1 MFTIGLTGGIG
12 SGKSEVTRKLGE
24 LGAKVVNADLVGHE
38 IYLPDTQGWK
48 EVIEAFGEDILQP
61 NKEVDRKKLGAK
73 VFGNPEA
80 LETLN
85 AITWPKIKAG
95 IRDRLDGHSAQGAKV
110 AVFEAALLIEAKLN
124 DLANEIWVVTS
135 PEEAVIQRVKERN
148 NFPEEA
154 IRKRIRAQLSNEKRL
169 EYADIAIDN
178 AGNLETLHTRIN
190 TLWDSHVK
198 NKVRSNESG

>member
-12 SGKSEVTRKLGE
+12 SGKSEVTRKLGK
-24 LGAKVVNADLVGHE
+24 LGAEIVNADLVGHE

-48 EVIEAFGEDILQP
+48 EVIEAFGQDILQS
-61 NKEVDRKKLGAK
+61 NREVDRKKLGAK
-73 VFGNPEA
+73 VFENPEA

-95 IRDRLDGHSAQGAKV
+95 IKERLDSHRAQGAKV
-110 AVFEAALLIEAKLN
+110 AVFEAALLIEANLN
-124 DLANEIWVVTS
+124 DLADEIWVVTS
-135 PEEAVIQRVKERN
+135 PEEAVIRRVKERN

-154 IRKRIRAQLSNEKRL
+154 IRKRIRSQLPNEKRL

-178 AGNLETLHTRIN
+178 SGDLEMLTTKLN

-198 NKVRSNESG
+198 NKVASNESG